1 MPTAGAPADSHDSL
15 EERMEQGRQDVLD
28 LDDRH
33 FAVHSERINGS
44 ARVRVAGEMDL
55 AVIEAVDREIERA
68 EATDATKIV
77 LDLDQLEFMDAS
89 GLRLLLHLSER
100 SARNG
105 RRLRIT
111 RAGAPQVRRVMEITG
126 VDRLLPFED
135 RASAA

>member
-1 MPTAGAPADSHDSL
+1 
-15 EERMEQGRQDVLD
+15 MEQGRQDVLG

-33 FAVHSERINGS
+33 FAVHSERINGC

-55 AVIEAVDREIERA
+55 AVIGAVDREIERV

-100 SARNG
+100 SANNG
-105 RRLRIT
+105 RRLRVT
-111 RAGAPQVRRVMEITG
+111 RAGALQVRRVMEMTG
-126 VDRLLPFED
+126 VDELLPFED
-135 RASAA
+135 

>member
-1 MPTAGAPADSHDSL
+1 
-15 EERMEQGRQDVLD
+15 MEPGRQDVLD

-33 FAVHSERINGS
+33 FAMQSERINGS

-55 AVIEAVDREIERA
+55 AVIGAVDREMERV

-89 GLRLLLHLSER
+89 GVRLLLHLSQR
-100 SARNG
+100 SANNG

-111 RAGAPQVRRVMEITG
+111 RAGAPQVRRVMEVTG
-126 VDRLLPFED
+126 VEEFLPFED
-135 RASAA
+135 